1 KVDRS
6 FTSKQ
11 YRSYTSAGVIDV
23 SALFKS
29 DTLVYNQIQECY
41 SNSGV
46 TILMQAEGMEKEFMA
61 DCIKSLQ
68 KSTEKTLDEKKV
80 SGFCS
85 CQLTMVKEKRLT
97 DAQMEDLSNP
107 NSLLFYEMMSTCGN
121 PFSDKDDI
129 DNSWSEKATNDIK
142 GPAID
147 TIKVITLNGMTY
159 VRMKTGSMVLFWLL
173 DTGAA
178 DLLINKD
185 METTLKSEGVLTSN
199 NYLGTGVY
207 EMANGMIDTCRKYRM
222 NNIRIG
228 DYSIDNIVVA
238 VTDKGKKIIAG
249 KSLLNKFSNWILDNK
264 QNNLVLKR

>member
-1 KVDRS
+1 
-6 FTSKQ
+6 
-11 YRSYTSAGVIDV
+11 
-23 SALFKS
+23 
-29 DTLVYNQIQECY
+29 
-41 SNSGV
+41 
-46 TILMQAEGMEKEFMA
+46 MA
-61 DCIKSLQ
+61 
-68 KSTEKTLDEKKV
+68 
-80 SGFCS
+80 
-85 CQLTMVKEKRLT
+85 
-97 DAQMEDLSNP
+97 DLSNP

-142 GPAID
+142 GPSID
-147 TIKVITLNGMTY
+147 TIKVVTLNGMTY

-185 METTLKSEGVLTSN
+185 METTLKSEGVLTEN

-207 EMANGMIDTCRKYRM
+207 EMANGMVDTCRKYRM

-228 DYSIDNIVVA
+228 EYSIDNIVVA

-264 QNNLVLKR
+264 QNNLILKR